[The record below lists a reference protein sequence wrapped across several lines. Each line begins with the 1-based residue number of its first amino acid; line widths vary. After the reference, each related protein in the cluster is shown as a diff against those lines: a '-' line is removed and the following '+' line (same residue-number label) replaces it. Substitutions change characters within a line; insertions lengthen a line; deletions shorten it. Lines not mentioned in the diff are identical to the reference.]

1 MLFCINLSSK
11 ELKKIK
17 KADNAVSYKLIS
29 KLSSWHSLSFNQ
41 LLSIGREN
49 GIEII
54 DDKQVYK
61 KLSIIE
67 DTIYKFRLSQSIRC
81 YCIQSTEHDIPV
93 LEIIHIDTQHKTQ
106 K

>member
-1 MLFCINLSSK
+1 M
-11 ELKKIK
+11 
-17 KADNAVSYKLIS
+17 
-29 KLSSWHSLSFNQ
+29 SSWYSLSFNQ
-41 LLSIGREN
+41 LLSMGREN

-54 DDKQVYK
+54 NDKQVYK

-81 YCIQSTEHDIPV
+81 YCIQSTEPDV
-93 LEIIHIDTQHKTQ
+93 SALEIIHIDTQHKTQ

>member
-11 ELKKIK
+11 ELKRLK

-29 KLSSWHSLSFNQ
+29 KLSSWYELSFNG
-41 LLSIGREN
+41 LLARGAEN
-49 GIEII
+49 GIKRI
-54 DDKQVYK
+54 DDKKVNE
-61 KLSIIE
+61 KLGIIE

-81 YCIQSTEHDIPV
+81 YCIQSTESEIPV
-93 LEIIHIDTQHKTQ
+93 LEIIYIDTQHKTQ